1 MEYQTIYDEELG
13 AKLQFSV
20 FKPTDGLA
28 EFHAIIQIEPRCDV
42 FAGQLERLLGAETV
56 LMTHPLLKGAQP
68 VFKRFFLSDATN
80 QQGLVEESL
89 RQCHLG
95 VHPTLSCIQQPP
107 LNGSKVA
114 LWIYLVGAEAEV
126 VYGADALGSTLVR
139 HNGYE
144 HLWTMGMAVGEGSSY
159 EQSET
164 LLLRYEQQLRE
175 HRMTLAENCI
185 RTWFFVRDVDTQYK
199 GLVVARREN
208 FTDQG
213 LTPDT
218 HYIAS
223 TGIGGNPAD
232 PKAII
237 QLGCYALQGFQPAQQ
252 RYLYALTHL
261 NKTYEYGVTF
271 ERGTLMEYGDRGHV
285 FISGTASI
293 NNKGEVVHVGDVE
306 SQTHRMWENVET
318 LLAEGG
324 MTYDDVMQIIVYLRD
339 MTDYERISRLFE
351 ERFPNTPHVITLAP
365 VCRPTWLI
373 EMECIAVDGR
383 QRDFRAF

>member
-339 MTDYERISRLFE
+339 MADYERISRLFE
-351 ERFPNTPHVITLAP
+351 ERFQNTPHVITLAP